1 MFESLKKRLK
11 GFVEKIVGKVEEKPE
26 VEKEVEVEEKREG
39 VIQKIIRKVKVKEL
53 SLQEF
58 NEIFQELKEELIAN
72 NVALKVVEKLEEEL
86 RKKVVNKEIQR
97 GKEKEFIIQ
106 QLKLSLKAV
115 LIQGNVEEILKRIF
129 ENRRIGEV
137 TKFMF
142 VGVNGVGKSTTMAKF
157 ANFLQAK
164 GITCV
169 FSASDTFRAA
179 AIEQLEKHANALGLK
194 LIKHQYGADP
204 CAVAYDA
211 VAYAKAHGIDC
222 VLIDTAGRQHSNVN
236 LMEELKK
243 IKRVIKPDFIVFVG
257 DALTGNDAINQAI
270 EFDKELNLSF
280 SIITKADVDIKGGAI
295 LSIGYVTG
303 KPILFLGVGQG
314 YGDLKAFDRDEFLD
328 NLLST

>member
-1 MFESLKKRLK
+1 MFETLKKRLK
-11 GFVEKIVGKVEEKPE
+11 GFVEKVVGKVEEKPA
-26 VEKEVEVEEKREG
+26 VEKEVEVAERKEG
-39 VIQKIIRKVKVKEL
+39 VIQKIVRKIRVKEL

-58 NEIFQELKEELIAN
+58 NEIFQGLREELITN

-86 RKKVVNKEIQR
+86 REKVVNKEIER
-97 GKEKEFIIQ
+97 GKEREFILQ

-115 LIQGNVEEILKRIF
+115 LLQGDVDEVLKRIL
-129 ENRRIGEV
+129 ENRKIGEV

-157 ANFLQAK
+157 AKFLQER
-164 GITCV
+164 GITSV

-211 VAYAKAHGIDC
+211 VAYAKAHKVDC
-222 VLIDTAGRQHSNVN
+222 VLIDTAGRQHSDVN

-243 IKRVIKPDFIVFVG
+243 IKRVVKPDYIVFVG
-257 DALTGNDAINQAI
+257 DALTGNDAVNQAI
-270 EFDKELNLSF
+270 QFDKELNISF
-280 SIITKADVDIKGGAI
+280 SIITKADVDVKGGTI
-295 LSIGYVTG
+295 LSVGYVTG

-314 YGDLKAFDRDEFLD
+314 YGDLKLFDREEFLD
-328 NLLST
+328 SLLST